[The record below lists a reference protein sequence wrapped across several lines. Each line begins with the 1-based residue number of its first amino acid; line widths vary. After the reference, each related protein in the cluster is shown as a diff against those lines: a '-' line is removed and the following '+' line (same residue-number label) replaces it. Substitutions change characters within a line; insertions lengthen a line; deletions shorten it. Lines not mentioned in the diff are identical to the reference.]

1 MLQGSESTTSIVSST
16 ASAPSSLQQNTMTT
30 TSSSLPQG
38 TLRNS
43 ELSPTTRYQKSR
55 EVTTFAGSGSG
66 SYTDGIGTA
75 ASFIHPLGVAVDSNG
90 TVYVTDTMIGLP
102 LFMKSKQVVKF

>member
-1 MLQGSESTTSIVSST
+1 
-16 ASAPSSLQQNTMTT
+16 MTT

-55 EVTTFAGSGSG
+55 EVTAFAGSGSG
-66 SYTDGIGTA
+66 SYADGIGTA

-90 TVYVTDTMIGLP
+90 AVYVADTMIGLP
-102 LFMKSKQVVKF
+102 LLMYQSKSSSFDGKYHKFDGKYHNFDEIIW